1 MAFIFGLLGFLCLVW
16 GILVTVAVVPV
27 VANFDQAL
35 CLSVAGVLMLLSIAC
50 ALGRSR
56 GEI

>member
-16 GILVTVAVVPV
+16 GILVAVAVVPV

-35 CLSVAGVLMLLSIAC
+35 CLSVAGVLMLISIAS
-50 ALGRSR
+50 ALGRGH